1 MAQAKKQAQAKRHS
15 RLVLMLIVGGLIAGA
30 LAAAFWPRP
39 LMVDLEQVSR
49 GALQMSIDEEGRTRV
64 SEPYVVSTPVAG
76 RLQRVEVDPGDPVV
90 RGETVIVLM
99 LPTNPV
105 ALDLRTRE
113 QAQAAVRSAEA
124 ALRGAHADLS
134 AAEASR
140 DLAQTELQRTEKL
153 AERNI
158 ASPAAYDRAKR
169 EYRISL
175 ARVQMAE
182 AAIGTGEAELANA
195 KAQLIGF
202 EDLGLGAALR
212 DKTQDDIPLYAP
224 ATGRILQVMHQSAT
238 TLPAGEPIMEIGDIE
253 GDLEIVVDLIS
264 SDAVQVTPGDPV
276 LIEDWGGV
284 TSLEGE
290 VSRVDPFGITKISAL
305 GVEEQRVPVVISL
318 ASPAEDRAGLGHG
331 YRVETRIIVWR
342 AEEVLRVPSSAL
354 FRTGD
359 SWSVFVMMEG
369 KATQRQIK
377 ISHNNGIQAQ
387 VVHGLSEGEQVVIYP
402 SKAIQNGTAITQRI
416 VE

>member
-1 MAQAKKQAQAKRHS
+1 MAQAKKRS
-15 RLVLMLIVGGLIAGA
+15 RLVLMLGVGGLIAAA
-30 LAAAFWPRP
+30 LVAAFWPRP
-39 LMVDLEQVSR
+39 LMVDLQEVSR
-49 GALQMSIDEEGRTRV
+49 GALQISIDEEGRTRV

-90 RGETVIVLM
+90 RGETVIVTM

-140 DLAQTELQRTEKL
+140 DLAETELQRTEQL
-153 AERNI
+153 AQRNI

-169 EYRISL
+169 AFRISE
-175 ARVQMAE
+175 AQVQMAE
-182 AAIGTGEAELANA
+182 AAIGTREADLANA
-195 KAQLIGF
+195 HAQLIGF

-212 DKTQDDIPLYAP
+212 DKTQDEIPLHAP

-238 TLPAGEPIMEIGDIE
+238 TLPAGEPIMEIGDID

-264 SDAVQVTPGDPV
+264 SDAVQVTRGDPV
-276 LIEDWGGV
+276 LIEDWGGAA
-284 TSLEGE
+284 TLHGE
-290 VSRVDPFGITKISAL
+290 VARIDPFGITKVSAL
-305 GVEEQRVPVVISL
+305 GVEEQRVPVVIAL

-342 AEEVLRVPSSAL
+342 AEDVLRVPSSAL
-354 FRTGD
+354 FRVGE
-359 SWSVFVMMEG
+359 SWSVFVMVDG
-369 KATQRQIK
+369 VATQRQID

-387 VVHGLSEGEQVVIYP
+387 VVSGLTEGEQVVIYP
-402 SKAIQNGTAITQRI
+402 SAAIQNGAAITRRI
-416 VE
+416 IE